1 MSIKKIVSIYLSLKL
16 ESNKINKNTLTLYQT
31 HKNIMSKRKC
41 IPICLI
47 IHSLLGKYNAKVLIK
62 IITERTQ
69 KSYITDLRAKFEVCN
84 IPILSKLVFVM
95 FLDYTLYIW
104 ECILHLFVKDYF
116 WWLCFYV
123 IKTKEKSYWKKYFVY
138 SSCNLSLRIIFPNYI
153 KYF

>member
-1 MSIKKIVSIYLSLKL
+1 MSIKEIVSIYLSLKL

-95 FLDYTLYIW
+95 FLDYTLYI
-104 ECILHLFVKDYF
+104 
-116 WWLCFYV
+116 
-123 IKTKEKSYWKKYFVY
+123 
-138 SSCNLSLRIIFPNYI
+138 
-153 KYF
+153 